1 MTEHHAIEGL
11 LLRLLIVL
19 AALVFLSL
27 LFGGIARRFG
37 QPKEVG
43 EILAGIALGPT
54 LVGRLFPRMWEAV
67 LTPDVKQSVSV
78 LSQLGL
84 VLLMILIG
92 AEFPFRRVRGAI
104 RGAAGV
110 AIAGIAAPFGL
121 TLAIA
126 PLFVRALAIPHERA
140 VVFSLLLATA
150 VSITSIPIMGRIL
163 RALSLTGTRV
173 GLVSITAA
181 AIDDVLGWTLLGAVV
196 GVAQVGIDGGG
207 IVIALVGA
215 ALLATGAVLTGRWLA
230 AHVPEE
236 RYAAG
241 MPPTDLALALGSA
254 LVLCAAT
261 NAIGIF
267 SIFGGFLAGV
277 AISFHRPLARAL
289 DAQLHDVVSVL
300 FLPIF
305 FMFSGL
311 KTDLTGL
318 GDSTTIWSLLGL
330 LLIAAFAGKIFPC
343 AWIARRSGFPPREA
357 WAVGILMNTRAL
369 MALVVINVGYDLK
382 IFPKAV
388 FVMLVAVAIVSTV
401 ITTPLLRRLVPR
413 AEPV

>member
-1 MTEHHAIEGL
+1 VTEHHAIEGL

-27 LFGGIARRFG
+27 LFGRIARRFG

-54 LVGRLFPRMWEAV
+54 LVGRVFPRAWEAV

-92 AEFPFRRVRGAI
+92 AEFPFRRVGGTI

-126 PLFVRALAIPHERA
+126 PLFVRALAIPPERA

-163 RALSLTGTRV
+163 RALSLTETRV

-196 GVAQVGIDGGG
+196 GVAQAGIDGGG
-207 IVIALVGA
+207 VLIALAGA
-215 ALLATGAVLTGRWLA
+215 ALLAAGAVLTGRWLA

-236 RYAAG
+236 RYTAG
-241 MPPTDLALALGSA
+241 IPPTDLALVLGSA
-254 LVLCAAT
+254 LLLCAAT

-289 DAQLHDVVSVL
+289 DAQLHAVVSVL

-318 GDSTTIWSLLGL
+318 GGSATTWSLLGAL
-330 LLIAAFAGKIFPC
+330 LLAAFAGKILPC

-388 FVMLVAVAIVSTV
+388 FVMLVTVAVVSTV

-413 AEPV
+413 AEPL